1 MHANVF
7 ARGGHMPERVITI
20 SFDSPQ
26 GLCRRMWAWHDSFQ
40 EWFSASN
47 CVTHLLVATRSAL
60 LTRGE
65 MGFPLAGAAGGGAGL
80 MWKTGTR

>member
-1 MHANVF
+1 
-7 ARGGHMPERVITI
+7 
-20 SFDSPQ
+20 
-26 GLCRRMWAWHDSFQ
+26 MWAWHDSFQ

-60 LTRGE
+60 LSRGE